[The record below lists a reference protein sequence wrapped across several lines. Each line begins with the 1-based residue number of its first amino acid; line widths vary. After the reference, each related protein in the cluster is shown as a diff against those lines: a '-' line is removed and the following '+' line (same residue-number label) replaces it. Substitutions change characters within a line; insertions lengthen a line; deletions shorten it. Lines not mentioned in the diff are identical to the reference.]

1 MFSIGGYVLD
11 RLCEEMA
18 DPTLRERKL
27 APKIPSHT
35 FTDEYKERQKQ
46 QILTWNPQT
55 EDGFIVVKRDFLP
68 TRDETL
74 GKLQN
79 IMEARGF
86 RAMSYSGF
94 MQYVHF
100 FNPDTKANPPAEL
113 ADSESDEDLTSSQKR
128 NEKRRHQGAT
138 TNYKKHTS

>member
-1 MFSIGGYVLD
+1 MFLTEFVKRWQTQFTGKEVGS
-11 RLCEEMA
+11 
-18 DPTLRERKL
+18 
-27 APKIPSHT
+27 KIPSHT
-35 FTDEYKERQKQ
+35 FTDEDKERQKQ
-46 QILTWNPQT
+46 QILTWNPQP

-94 MQYVHF
+94 TQYVHF
-100 FNPDTKANPPAEL
+100 LILIPRPILQRNW
-113 ADSESDEDLTSSQKR
+113 LTASLMKI
-128 NEKRRHQGAT
+128 
-138 TNYKKHTS
+138 